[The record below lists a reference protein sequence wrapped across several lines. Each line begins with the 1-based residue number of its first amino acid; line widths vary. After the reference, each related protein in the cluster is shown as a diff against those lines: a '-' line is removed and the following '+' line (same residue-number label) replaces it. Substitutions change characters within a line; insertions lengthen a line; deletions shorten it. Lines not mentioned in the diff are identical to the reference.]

1 MRYRNLSRNRI
12 ILTISLVFVIL
23 LVLFCSY
30 QYVYKPGWVNFKQS
44 VIGTY
49 TSTYAYYKEMV
60 SEGKLRSGSLK
71 YSFFKD
77 LSFLRYFPSQITAFF
92 KNILNRNFYLSLV
105 GIFFL
110 LIVFSLLGI
119 PVYSKKI
126 PAIFLPLLGF
136 INLAC
141 ILVFLLFFKVKYT
154 FYTFL
159 LIALSVSFLIVMVR
173 LLLDK
178 NCYKTLSIRQFKSKK
193 DLYYPAIIF
202 LIGLF
207 IIIGHLGYLDIPRSF
222 DHMSYS
228 TLASLLKIEGTYPLF
243 NIYAFPSAV
252 YSGIPSGW
260 IVMVSFISRLL
271 GSSVPRTQL
280 ILAMLFFPFLGIGVY
295 YISRMVFKGK
305 GWAFSAGILAL
316 AMRMSSKAVTNGD
329 MPEVLEWALVAF
341 ALFALFSYLSSK
353 DKHYLIF
360 ASLSFFVSFIV
371 HITLTIYTFGGLLFS
386 LPFILLLKRN
396 PKETLPIVLTYIT
409 PMLLVFILALPYIL
423 FAKGGSRL
431 FWPANLSL
439 MEFFENMIF
448 RHGYLLIAVIIIG
461 IPFFIRTKNTIMIFC
476 FAYFVMFFLYFD
488 QWLLWEVLKPGWY
501 TKTFFSLPTY
511 FGATGT
517 YTSFFRFGSVFS
529 QIVVAFNI
537 VLPILF
543 MYTAYKIIS
552 SRNLKSFKF
561 LSSHKIAMIVFILF
575 LIYESGIRPEVP
587 AQLIGKADL
596 QTAQWIREQ
605 TDENTTFIAN
615 IGSND
620 AYLWNI
626 SGISER
632 KCLNYRELGH
642 NYLDGDDPLEGLDFE
657 DMLEKNPTDAVRLL
671 KYYKFTHLLIS
682 EESRLKNKDFS
693 DVTSLH
699 KVYEYEINGKI
710 SRVFTIM

>member
-1 MRYRNLSRNRI
+1 MRYSNLRRNKI
-12 ILTISLVFVIL
+12 ILTISLILIIL
-23 LVLFCSY
+23 LALFCFY

-44 VIGTY
+44 ITRTY
-49 TSTYAYYKEMV
+49 TSTHTHYKEMV
-60 SEGKLRSGSLK
+60 SEGKLRRGGLK

-110 LIVFSLLGI
+110 VIVFSLLGI

-136 INLAC
+136 INLGC

-154 FYTFL
+154 FYAFL
-159 LIALSVSFLIVMVR
+159 LIALSVSFSIVIVR
-173 LLLDK
+173 LLLNKD
-178 NCYKTLSIRQFKSKK
+178 CYKTLSIRQFKNKK
-193 DLYYPAIIF
+193 DFYYPAIIF

-207 IIIGHLGYLDIPRSF
+207 IITGHLGHLDIPRSF

-228 TLASLLKIEGTYPLF
+228 TLASLLKIEGTYPRF
-243 NIYAFPSAV
+243 NIYAFPSMV
-252 YSGIPSGW
+252 HTNVPSGW
-260 IVMVSFISRLL
+260 TVMVSFISRLL
-271 GSSVPRTQL
+271 GFSVPKTQL
-280 ILAMLFFPFLGIGVY
+280 TLVMLFFPFLGIGVY

-316 AMRMSSKAVTNGD
+316 AMRTSSKEATDGG

-341 ALFALFSYLSSK
+341 ALFALFSYLSNK
-353 DKHYLIF
+353 DKRYLFF

-371 HITLTIYTFGGLLFS
+371 HIKLAIYTFGGLLFS

-396 PKETLPIVLTYIT
+396 LKETSRIAFTYII
-409 PMLLVFILALPYIL
+409 PVLSVFVLALPYIL
-423 FAKGGSRL
+423 SVKGGSGL
-431 FWPANLSL
+431 FGLTNLSL

-448 RHGYLLIAVIIIG
+448 YHGYLLIAVIIIG
-461 IPFFIRTKNTIMIFC
+461 IPFFIRTKNTIIIFC

-501 TKTFFSLPTY
+501 TKTLFPSPTF
-511 FGATGT
+511 FGAIGT
-517 YTSFFRFGSVFS
+517 YTSFFRFISTYS
-529 QIVVAFNI
+529 QIVAGFNI

-543 MYTAYKIIS
+543 IYTAYKIFS
-552 SRNLKSFKF
+552 SRNLK
-561 LSSHKIAMIVFILF
+561 IARIVFILF

-587 AQLIGKADL
+587 VQLIGKADL
-596 QTAQWIREQ
+596 QTARWTRKH
-605 TDENTTFIAN
+605 TDKNTTFVAN
-615 IGSND
+615 IGSD
-620 AYLWNI
+620 LAYLWNI
-626 SGISER
+626 SGITER
-632 KCLNYRELGH
+632 KCLNYRELGFY
-642 NYLDGDDPLEGLDFE
+642 YLDGHDPLKSLDFE
-657 DMLEKNPTDAVRLL
+657 EMLDENPARAVVLL
-671 KYYKFTHLLIS
+671 KHYKFTHLLIS
-682 EESRLKNKDFS
+682 EESRLNNKDFS

>member
-1 MRYRNLSRNRI
+1 MRYSNLPRNKI
-12 ILTISLVFVIL
+12 ILTVSLILIIL

-44 VIGTY
+44 VIRTY
-49 TSTYAYYKEMV
+49 TSTYTYYKEMT
-60 SEGKLRSGSLK
+60 SEGKLRRGSLE
-71 YSFFKD
+71 YSFLKD
-77 LSFLRYFPSQITAFF
+77 LSFVRYFPSQITAFF
-92 KNILNRNFYLSLV
+92 ENILNRNFYLSLV

-119 PVYSKKI
+119 PIYSKKI

-136 INLAC
+136 INLGC
-141 ILVFLLFFKVKYT
+141 ILVFLLFFKVRYS

-159 LIALSVSFLIVMVR
+159 LIALSVSSLIVMVR
-173 LLLDK
+173 LLFNKD
-178 NCYKTLSIRQFKSKK
+178 CYKTLNIRQFESKK
-193 DLYYPAIIF
+193 DFYYPVIIF

-207 IIIGHLGYLDIPRSF
+207 IITGHLGHLDIPRSF

-228 TLASLLKIEGTYPLF
+228 TLASLLKIEGTYLRF
-243 NIYAFPSAV
+243 NIYAFPSMV
-252 YSGIPSGW
+252 YNKVPPGW
-260 IVMVSFISRLL
+260 TVMVSFMSRLL
-271 GSSVPRTQL
+271 GFSVPRTQL
-280 ILAMLFFPFLGIGVY
+280 TLVMLFFPFLGIGVY
-295 YISRMVFKGK
+295 YISRMVFKAK

-316 AMRMSSKAVTNGD
+316 AMRMSSRAPTDGD
-329 MPEVLEWALVAF
+329 MPEVLEWALIAF
-341 ALFALFSYLSSK
+341 ALFALFSYLNNK
-353 DKHYLIF
+353 DKHYLFF

-396 PKETLPIVLTYIT
+396 LKETLRIVLTYIT
-409 PMLLVFILALPYIL
+409 PMLLVFALALSYIL
-423 FAKGGSRL
+423 SIKGGSGL

-448 RHGYLLIAVIIIG
+448 YHGYLLIAVIIIG
-461 IPFFIRTKNTIMIFC
+461 IPFFIRTKNTIIIFC
-476 FAYFVMFFLYFD
+476 FAYLVMFFLYFD
-488 QWLLWEVLKPGWY
+488 QWLLWDVLKPQWY
-501 TKTFFSLPTY
+501 TKTFFPSPTF
-511 FGATGT
+511 FGGVGT

-529 QIVVAFNI
+529 QVIVGFNI

-552 SRNLKSFKF
+552 SRNLKLFRF
-561 LSSHKIAMIVFILF
+561 LSSHKIAIIVFILF

-587 AQLIGKADL
+587 VQLIGKADL
-596 QTAQWIREQ
+596 QTARWIREQ
-605 TDENTTFIAN
+605 TDKNTTFVAN

-626 SGISER
+626 PGITER
-632 KCLNYRELGH
+632 KCLNYRKVSS

-657 DMLEKNPTDAVRLL
+657 DMLEKNPADAVRLL

-682 EESRLKNKDFS
+682 EESQLKNRDFS